1 LEKRY
6 PAKLSGG
13 QQQRVALARI
23 FAYEPEILML
33 DEPFSALDSFL
44 RENMQIELLRII
56 AEYNGDVVLVTH
68 SRDEAYRICDKLL
81 IMEDGFI
88 RRGGGTKAVFADPG
102 DVTAARITGCK
113 NISRLRRLSEH
124 RLFAVDWGVELV
136 TDRAIEACHTHI
148 GVRAHDFSRMPSA
161 ANAIDVAVE
170 RVIEGPFEKTVLLRG
185 RDGARENIRW
195 ICSRSED
202 VSDVNR
208 IFLDGGDILL
218 LTSDAVVSS
227 SRNVL

>member
-1 LEKRY
+1 
-6 PAKLSGG
+6 
-13 QQQRVALARI
+13 
-23 FAYEPEILML
+23 
-33 DEPFSALDSFL
+33 
-44 RENMQIELLRII
+44 MQIELLRII

-102 DVTAARITGCK
+102 NVTAARVTGCK
-113 NISRLRRLSEH
+113 NISRIRRLSEH

-136 TDRAIEACHTHI
+136 TDRKVEDHHTHI
-148 GVRAHDFSRMPSA
+148 GVRAHDFSRTSSA
-161 ANAIDVAVE
+161 ANEIAVAVE
-170 RVIEGPFEKTVLLRG
+170 RVIEGPFEQTVLLSVRG
-185 RDGARENIRW
+185 NARENIRW
-195 ICSRSED
+195 ICGRNED

-208 IFLDGGDILL
+208 VFLSGGDILL
-218 LTSDAVVSS
+218 LTSDIVVAS